1 MTASVAHVADSSDTA
16 FAPNANYKEISTM
29 ATIHNLINNARL
41 SRQSKWTFATLLALS
56 VLIAF
61 LSATGCSPPHH

>member
-1 MTASVAHVADSSDTA
+1 
-16 FAPNANYKEISTM
+16 M